1 MTETTMA
8 RIAIIGDGPAGLSA
22 ALFLAKNGQQVQVY
36 GKDETAMHY
45 AMLHNYLGVDDVTG
59 SDFQAKARQQVEG
72 HGAELID
79 DEVTEL
85 SADGDTFRLTTADGR
100 SESADY
106 LVLAA
111 ARPGAKLATQ
121 LGIEAPKEGIPTD
134 GEQRTSVDR
143 VYAAGRIARQ
153 HRSQAIISAG
163 AGAVAALD
171 ILSREA
177 GEEVHDWDSPPS
189 ED

>member
-1 MTETTMA
+1 MA

-22 ALFLAKNGQQVQVY
+22 ALFLAKNGHRVQVF

-45 AMLHNYLGVDDVTG
+45 ALLHNYLGIDELSGTA
-59 SDFQAKARQQVEG
+59 FQTRARRQVAG
-72 HGAELID
+72 HGAEFID
-79 DEVTEL
+79 AEVTEL
-85 SADGDTFRLTTADGR
+85 AAEGEAYLVTTEDGR
-100 SESADY
+100 SETADY

-121 LGIEAPKEGIPTD
+121 LGIETPKDGVPTD
-134 GEQRTSVDR
+134 PEQLTSVDR
-143 VYAAGRIARQ
+143 VYAVGRLARQ

-163 AGAVAALD
+163 TGAIAALD

-177 GEEVHDWDSPPS
+177 GQEFTDWDTPPNG
-189 ED
+189 D

>member
-1 MTETTMA
+1 MA

-22 ALFLAKNGQQVQVY
+22 ALFLAKNGQQVQVF
-36 GKDETAMHY
+36 GKDESAMHY
-45 AMLHNYLGVDDVTG
+45 ALLHNYLGIDEITG
-59 SDFQAKARQQVEG
+59 SEFQARARRQVEQ
-72 HGAELID
+72 HGATLID

-85 SADGDTFRLTTADGR
+85 SLDGDTFRLTTTAADR
-100 SESADY
+100 TESADY

-121 LGIEAPKEGIPTD
+121 LGIEAPKDGIPTD
-134 GEQRTSVDR
+134 GEQLTSMDR
-143 VYAAGRIARQ
+143 VYAVGRIARQ

-177 GEEVHDWDSPPS
+177 GEEVTDWDSPPS
-189 ED
+189 DG